1 MLNKT
6 LIDNLNLAAV
16 NGAQNVLVELVS
28 LYRLGMGLKTVKVD
42 VWASCGDDGE
52 KSVKEYHDWLETRGY
67 IKTLIGSMGMLVMTD
82 ADGTPVA
89 LLNLDE
95 RSTTIHLT
103 GVGDPEEIATVE
115 EKAKAYKVESKGMVI
130 LTAQSQATFGGGRG
144 INYDQEFVPEDEI
157 VLAKPSFYPWLGV
170 SFEEYFE
177 SYLNSDEPVLVLIGE
192 AGTGKSTFIRTLFH
206 YIHEKYNESG
216 RLAYDP
222 DVVGSL
228 DLING
233 FFRQSGMVLAYED
246 MDAWLGKREDGNPFM
261 ATLLNQTQ
269 GVVRRK
275 KKKLVFSTNLANVN
289 KIDEALLRVGRC
301 FDILDFTKLDPEQ
314 AGAVAKDMGRLEF
327 DPGEQ
332 NMWTLAEVLRAESK
346 AVQRVNRFGRKPG
359 FGNSR

>member
-6 LIDNLNLAAV
+6 LIDNLNLATV
-16 NGAQNVLVELVS
+16 NGSRDTLVELVS
-28 LYRLGMGLKTVKVD
+28 LYRLSKGLKTVKTD

-52 KSVKEYHDWLETRGY
+52 ASVKEFRDWLDARGY
-67 IKTLIGSMGMLVMTD
+67 IKTLIGSMPVMVKTD
-82 ADGTPVA
+82 GDGTPVV
-89 LLNLDE
+89 LLNFDE
-95 RSTTIHLT
+95 RATVIHLT
-103 GVGDPEEIATVE
+103 GIGDPDEAAAIE
-115 EKAKAYKVESKGMVI
+115 EKAKTYKVETKGMTI
-130 LTAQSQATFGGGRG
+130 LTAQSQSTFGGGRG
-144 INYDQEFVPEDEI
+144 INFDHEFVPESEI
-157 VLAKPSFYPWLGV
+157 VLAKPSFYPWLPV
-170 SFEEYFE
+170 SFEEYFK
-177 SYLNSDEPVLVLIGE
+177 SYLESDEPVLVLIGE

-206 YIHEKYNESG
+206 YVSVHHKESS

-228 DLING
+228 DLVNG
-233 FFRQSGMVLAYED
+233 FFRQEGMLLAYED

-275 KKKLVFSTNLANVN
+275 KKKLIFSTNLANIN

-301 FDILDFTKLDPEQ
+301 FDILDFSKLNAEE

-327 DPGEQ
+327 DPGAQ
-332 NMWTLAEVLRAESK
+332 NSWTLAEVLRAESK
-346 AVQRVNRFGRKPG
+346 AVQRVNRFARKPG